1 MPDNQEEENK
11 IGQQVNVYDTLRFY
25 SGGSK
30 VQYKYDRVEFTSALI
45 LACYDTPLTLV
56 AAPGAG
62 RFLEFVSLTL
72 AYDYGATAYT
82 IGSMGSWRVRY
93 HGVSTNRSHSVSP
106 TGFIDQ
112 SSDQVRYTVPSD
124 EDYTPSV
131 NTGLD
136 LVCTAANPTAGDGV
150 IHAHICYR
158 IWETGL

>member
-1 MPDNQEEENK
+1 MAT
-11 IGQQVNVYDTLRFY
+11 NVGAQNWAEHSDT
-25 SGGSK
+25 
-30 VQYKYDRVEFTSALI
+30 VEISSALI
-45 LACYDTPLTLV
+45 KACYTTALPLV
-56 AAPGAG
+56 AAPGANKFIQ
-62 RFLEFVSLTL
+62 FLSLTL

-93 HGVSTNRSHSVSP
+93 NGVDTNRSESVSP

-112 SSDQVRYTVPSD
+112 STDQVRITVGAA

-150 IHAHICYR
+150 IHAQVIYR
-158 IWETGL
+158 VISTGL